1 MQSYSEIRLNH
12 AKRISSHLIRIYGNA
27 SIEEKD
33 VVEYLLNGVNL
44 KEILSSIK
52 LEKYGSQILSGSRPC
67 VLATSISITVGDD
80 SEVFFEKFSK
90 VLADTHEAAQLK
102 YGTLSHE

>member
-12 AKRISSHLIRIYGNA
+12 ARRISSHLVRIYGNV

-52 LEKYGSQILSGSRPC
+52 LEKYGSQVSCGRPPC
-67 VLATSISITVGDD
+67 VSATSISISVGDD
-80 SEVFFEKFSK
+80 PEVFFEKFSK
-90 VLADTHEAAQLK
+90 ALADTHEAAQLK